1 MFNLI
6 KSSRENL
13 SKNRMAIMFMYS
25 LKIAFLVFLLL
36 IYLPFA
42 LLGLLFKNYTG
53 NETNISKF
61 IDLLILKN

>member
-6 KSSRENL
+6 KSSRKNL
-13 SKNRMAIMFMYS
+13 SKNRMAIMFMHS